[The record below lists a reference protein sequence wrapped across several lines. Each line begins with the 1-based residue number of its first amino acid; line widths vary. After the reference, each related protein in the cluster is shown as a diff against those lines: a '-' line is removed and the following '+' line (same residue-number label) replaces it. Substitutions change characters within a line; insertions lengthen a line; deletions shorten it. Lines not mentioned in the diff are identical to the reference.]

1 MKFKLYESLQNNT
14 RKRVVYNF
22 KRRIDRLFEFME
34 QNIGQNP
41 IVWEGKTSYLE
52 VILEYLTEMYK
63 HYRKLH
69 QEGKLDLNDVIDGY
83 ET

>member
-1 MKFKLYESLQNNT
+1 MKFKLYESLQNNI

-41 IVWEGKTSYLE
+41 IVWEGKTSYL
-52 VILEYLTEMYK
+52 
-63 HYRKLH
+63 
-69 QEGKLDLNDVIDGY
+69 
-83 ET
+83 